1 MAINGKQ
8 GDMRAQRRKEMH
20 VMALS
25 MLGRGV
31 LSSLLDVLLLW
42 GFARAGVIEAEIAL
56 LYGMAVAAVCG
67 VYYLLLRS
75 SLNRRHKDPSRTFQ
89 LVVTV
94 LLMQTGFLILAPQ
107 VGYLFLINFFIVYG
121 FGALGLST
129 FWYAISWLIGSLALV
144 LAFSLAGSHLGF
156 PVASNFSQL
165 LVCLSF
171 ILTLGRCIYLT
182 NMLGAMQRKI
192 IQKNQQLILAMKRVQ
207 ELATRDEL
215 TNIENRR
222 SLMEILAVEQKRFQ
236 RGGTPFCIAIL
247 DLDGFKSVNDNFGH
261 AAGDLVL
268 KTFVEIVRNEMR
280 LSDHFARYGGDE
292 FVLVLTGTTVEEG
305 VTALDRICAETE
317 IYDWSKFGE
326 DIVLTASIG
335 ITDFRPGESIAEAF
349 QRADMALYGAKAAGR
364 NRVMIS
370 PDSFDSSDGGT
381 IIRGF

>member
-1 MAINGKQ
+1 MKQ
-8 GDMRAQRRKEMH
+8 QRRKEMNA
-20 VMALS
+20 MALG
-25 MLGRGV
+25 MLGRV
-31 LSSLLDVLLLW
+31 ALSGLLDAMLLW
-42 GFARAGVIEAEIAL
+42 GFARAGVVRPEIAL
-56 LYGMAVAAVCG
+56 LYAMVVVLVNG
-67 VYYLLLRS
+67 VYYLLIRS
-75 SLNRRHKDPSRTFQ
+75 GVNRRYKDPGLTFAQ
-89 LVVTV
+89 VVTA
-94 LLMQTGFLILAPQ
+94 LLLQTCFLILAPQ
-107 VGYLFLINFFIVYG
+107 VGYLFLINFFVIYG
-121 FGALGLST
+121 FGVLGLST
-129 FWYAISWLIGSLALV
+129 FWYVVSWLIGSLALV
-144 LAFSLAGSHLGF
+144 LAFSVAGAHLSF

-182 NMLGAMQRKI
+182 NMLSRMQRKI
-192 IQKNQQLILAMKRVQ
+192 MEKNQQLVLAMKRVQ

-247 DLDGFKSVNDNFGH
+247 DLDGFKAVNDNFGH

-292 FVLVLTGTTVEEG
+292 FVLVLTGTTVQEG

-317 IYDWSKFGE
+317 MYDWSKFGK

-335 ITDFRPGESIAEAF
+335 ITDFRPGESIDEAF

-370 PDSFDSSDGGT
+370 PDTFEASDGGT
-381 IIRGF
+381 TIRAF

>member
-1 MAINGKQ
+1 MKQ
-8 GDMRAQRRKEMH
+8 QRRKEINA
-20 VMALS
+20 MALG
-25 MLGRGV
+25 MLGRV
-31 LSSLLDVLLLW
+31 ALSGLLDAMLLW
-42 GFARAGVIEAEIAL
+42 GFAHAGVIQPEIAL
-56 LYGMAVAAVCG
+56 LYGIAVVVVNG
-67 VYYLLLRS
+67 IYYLMIRS
-75 SLNRRHKDPSRTFQ
+75 GFNRRYKDPGLTFAQ
-89 LVVTV
+89 VVSA
-94 LLMQTGFLILAPQ
+94 LLLQTGFLILAPQ
-107 VGYLFLINFFIVYG
+107 VGYLFLINFFVIYG
-121 FGALGLST
+121 FGVLGLST
-129 FWYAISWLIGSLALV
+129 FWYVVSWLIGSLALV
-144 LAFSLAGSHLGF
+144 LAFGLAGSHLQL

-182 NMLGAMQRKI
+182 NMLSRMQRKI
-192 IQKNQQLILAMKRVQ
+192 MEKNQQLVLAMKRVQ

-317 IYDWSKFGE
+317 MYDWSKFGK

-335 ITDFRPGESIAEAF
+335 ITNFRPGESIDEAF

-370 PDSFDSSDGGT
+370 PDNFESTDGGT
-381 IIRGF
+381 TIRAF

>member
-1 MAINGKQ
+1 MK
-8 GDMRAQRRKEMH
+8 AQRRKEMNA
-20 VMALS
+20 MALG
-25 MLGRGV
+25 MLGRVALSGV
-31 LSSLLDVLLLW
+31 LDALLLW
-42 GFARAGVIEAEIAL
+42 GFVHAGVIQSDIAL
-56 LYGMAVAAVCG
+56 FYGMAVVAVTL
-67 VYYLLLRS
+67 VFYLLIRS
-75 SLNRRHKDPSRTFQ
+75 GYQRRSKDPGLTFPQ
-89 LVVTV
+89 VVTA

-107 VGYLFLINFFIVYG
+107 VGYLFLINFFVIYA

-129 FWYAISWLIGSLALV
+129 FWNAVSWLIGSLALV
-144 LAFSLAGSHLGF
+144 LAFSLSSSHLQF
-156 PVASNFSQL
+156 PVSNNLSQL

-171 ILTLGRCIYLT
+171 ILTLGRCIYLA
-182 NMLGAMQRKI
+182 NMMSRMQRKI
-192 IQKNQQLILAMKRVQ
+192 TEQNQQLVKAMKRVQ

-247 DLDGFKSVNDNFGH
+247 DLDGFKAVNDNFGH

-292 FVLVLTGTTVEEG
+292 FVLVLTGTTVQEG

-317 IYDWSKFGE
+317 MYDWSKFGK
-326 DIVLTASIG
+326 DIILTASIG
-335 ITDFRPGESIAEAF
+335 ITDFRPGESIDEAF

-370 PDSFDSSDGGT
+370 PDTFESSDGGT
-381 IIRGF
+381 TIRAF

>member
-1 MAINGKQ
+1 MK
-8 GDMRAQRRKEMH
+8 AQRRKEMNA
-20 VMALS
+20 MALG
-25 MLGRGV
+25 MLGRVALSGV
-31 LSSLLDVLLLW
+31 LDALLLW
-42 GFARAGVIEAEIAL
+42 GFVHAGVIQSDIAL
-56 LYGMAVAAVCG
+56 FYGMAVV
-67 VYYLLLRS
+67 VVTLVFYLLIRS
-75 SLNRRHKDPSRTFQ
+75 GYQRRSKDPGLTFPQ
-89 LVVTV
+89 VVTA

-107 VGYLFLINFFIVYG
+107 VGYLFLINFFVIYA

-129 FWYAISWLIGSLALV
+129 FWNAVSWLIGSLALV
-144 LAFSLAGSHLGF
+144 LAFSLSSSHLQF
-156 PVASNFSQL
+156 PVSNNLSQL

-171 ILTLGRCIYLT
+171 IMTLGRCIYLA
-182 NMLGAMQRKI
+182 NMMSRMQRKI
-192 IQKNQQLILAMKRVQ
+192 TEQNQQLVKAMKRVQ

-261 AAGDLVL
+261 AAGDMVL

-292 FVLVLTGTTVEEG
+292 FVLVLTGTTVQEG

-317 IYDWSKFGE
+317 MYDWSKFGK
-326 DIVLTASIG
+326 DIILTASIG
-335 ITDFRPGESIAEAF
+335 ITDFRPGESIDEAF

-370 PDSFDSSDGGT
+370 PDTFESSDGGT
-381 IIRGF
+381 TIRAF

>member
-1 MAINGKQ
+1 
-8 GDMRAQRRKEMH
+8 
-20 VMALS
+20 MALG
-25 MLGRGV
+25 MLGRVALSGV
-31 LSSLLDVLLLW
+31 LDALLLW
-42 GFARAGVIEAEIAL
+42 GFVHAGVIQSDIAL
-56 LYGMAVAAVCG
+56 FYGMAVVT
-67 VYYLLLRS
+67 VTLVFYLLIRS
-75 SLNRRHKDPSRTFQ
+75 GYQRRSKDPGLTFPQ
-89 LVVTV
+89 VVTA

-107 VGYLFLINFFIVYG
+107 VGYLFLINFFVIYA

-129 FWYAISWLIGSLALV
+129 FWNAVSWLIGSLALV
-144 LAFSLAGSHLGF
+144 LAFSLSSSHLQF
-156 PVASNFSQL
+156 PVSNNLSQL

-171 ILTLGRCIYLT
+171 ILTLGRCIYLA
-182 NMLGAMQRKI
+182 NMMSRMQRKI
-192 IQKNQQLILAMKRVQ
+192 TEQNQQLVKAMKRVQ

-261 AAGDLVL
+261 AAGDMVL

-292 FVLVLTGTTVEEG
+292 FVLVLTGTTVQEG

-317 IYDWSKFGE
+317 MYDWSKFGK
-326 DIVLTASIG
+326 DIILTASIG
-335 ITDFRPGESIAEAF
+335 ITDFRPGESIDEAF

-370 PDSFDSSDGGT
+370 PDTFESSDGGT
-381 IIRGF
+381 TIRAF

>member
-1 MAINGKQ
+1 MK
-8 GDMRAQRRKEMH
+8 AQRRKEMNA
-20 VMALS
+20 MALG
-25 MLGRGV
+25 MLGRVALSGV
-31 LSSLLDVLLLW
+31 LDALLLW
-42 GFARAGVIEAEIAL
+42 GFVHAGVIQSDIAL
-56 LYGMAVAAVCG
+56 FYGMAVV
-67 VYYLLLRS
+67 VVTLVFYLLIRS
-75 SLNRRHKDPSRTFQ
+75 GFQRRSKDPGLTFPQ
-89 LVVTV
+89 VVAA

-107 VGYLFLINFFIVYG
+107 VGYLFLINFFVIYA

-129 FWYAISWLIGSLALV
+129 FWNAVSWLIGSLALV
-144 LAFSLAGSHLGF
+144 LAFSLSSAHLQF
-156 PVASNFSQL
+156 PVSNNLSQL

-171 ILTLGRCIYLT
+171 ILTLGRCIYLA
-182 NMLGAMQRKI
+182 NMMSRMQRKI
-192 IQKNQQLILAMKRVQ
+192 TEQNQQLVKAMKRVQ

-261 AAGDLVL
+261 AAGDMVL

-292 FVLVLTGTTVEEG
+292 FVLVLTGTTVQEG

-317 IYDWSKFGE
+317 MYDWSKFGK
-326 DIVLTASIG
+326 DIILTASIG
-335 ITDFRPGESIAEAF
+335 ITDFRPGESIDAAF

-370 PDSFDSSDGGT
+370 PDTFESSDGGT
-381 IIRGF
+381 TIRAF

>member
-1 MAINGKQ
+1 MK
-8 GDMRAQRRKEMH
+8 AQRRKE
-20 VMALS
+20 VNAMALG
-25 MLGRGV
+25 MLGRVALSGV
-31 LSSLLDVLLLW
+31 VDALLLW
-42 GFARAGVIEAEIAL
+42 GFAHAGVIQPEIAL
-56 LYGMAVAAVCG
+56 LYGMAVV
-67 VYYLLLRS
+67 
-75 SLNRRHKDPSRTFQ
+75 
-89 LVVTV
+89 VVTV
-94 LLMQTGFLILAPQ
+94 IFYMLIRSGYQRRSKDPGLTFPQVAMALLMQTGFLILAPQ
-107 VGYLFLINFFIVYG
+107 VGYLFLINFFVIYA

-129 FWYAISWLIGSLALV
+129 FWNVASWLIGSLGLV
-144 LAFSLAGSHLGF
+144 LAFSLVGSHLQF
-156 PVASNFSQL
+156 PVGSNLSQL

-171 ILTLGRCIYLT
+171 ILTLGRCIYLA
-182 NMLGAMQRKI
+182 NMLSRMQRKI
-192 IQKNQQLILAMKRVQ
+192 TEQNLQLVKSMKRVQ

-261 AAGDLVL
+261 AAGDMVL

-292 FVLVLTGTTVEEG
+292 FVLVLTGTTVREG

-317 IYDWSKFGE
+317 MYDWNKFGK
-326 DIVLTASIG
+326 DIILTASIG
-335 ITDFRPGESIAEAF
+335 ITDFRPGESIDEAF

-370 PDSFDSSDGGT
+370 PDSFESSDGGT
-381 IIRGF
+381 TIRAF

>member
-1 MAINGKQ
+1 MK
-8 GDMRAQRRKEMH
+8 AQRRKEMNA
-20 VMALS
+20 MALG
-25 MLGRGV
+25 MLGRV
-31 LSSLLDVLLLW
+31 ALSGLLDAMLLW
-42 GFARAGVIEAEIAL
+42 GFAHAGVIRPDIAL
-56 LYGMAVAAVCG
+56 LYAMVVVVVNG
-67 VYYLLLRS
+67 VYYLLIRS
-75 SLNRRHKDPSRTFQ
+75 GFNRRYKDPGLTFAQ
-89 LVVTV
+89 VVTA
-94 LLMQTGFLILAPQ
+94 LLLQTGFLILAPQ
-107 VGYLFLINFFIVYG
+107 VGYLFLINFFVIYG
-121 FGALGLST
+121 FGVLGLST
-129 FWYAISWLIGSLALV
+129 FWYVVSWLIGSLALV
-144 LAFSLAGSHLGF
+144 LAFGLAGSHLSF

-182 NMLGAMQRKI
+182 NMLSRMQRKI
-192 IQKNQQLILAMKRVQ
+192 MEKNQQLVLAMKRVQ

-317 IYDWSKFGE
+317 MYDWSKFGK

-335 ITDFRPGESIAEAF
+335 ITDFRPGESIDEAF

-370 PDSFDSSDGGT
+370 PDTFESSDGGT
-381 IIRGF
+381 TIRAF

>member
-1 MAINGKQ
+1 MK
-8 GDMRAQRRKEMH
+8 AQRRKEMNA
-20 VMALS
+20 MALG
-25 MLGRGV
+25 MLGRVALSGV
-31 LSSLLDVLLLW
+31 LDALLLW
-42 GFARAGVIEAEIAL
+42 GFVVAGVIEAEIAL
-56 LYGMAVAAVCG
+56 LYGVVVVMVTLVF
-67 VYYLLLRS
+67 YLLIRS
-75 SLNRRHKDPSRTFQ
+75 GYQRRSKDPGLTFPQ
-89 LVVTV
+89 VVTA
-94 LLMQTGFLILAPQ
+94 LLMQTGFMTLAPQ
-107 VGYLFLINFFIVYG
+107 VGYLFLINFFVIYA

-129 FWYAISWLIGSLALV
+129 FWNAVSWLIGSLALV
-144 LAFSLAGSHLGF
+144 LAFSLSGSHLQF
-156 PVASNFSQL
+156 PVSNNLSQL

-171 ILTLGRCIYLT
+171 IMTLGRCIYLA
-182 NMLGAMQRKI
+182 NMMSRMQRKI
-192 IQKNQQLILAMKRVQ
+192 TEQNQQLVKAMKRVQ

-261 AAGDLVL
+261 AAGDMVL

-292 FVLVLTGTTVEEG
+292 FVLVLTGTTVQEG

-317 IYDWSKFGE
+317 MYDWSKFGK
-326 DIVLTASIG
+326 DIILTASIG
-335 ITDFRPGESIAEAF
+335 ITDFRPGESIDEAF

-370 PDSFDSSDGGT
+370 PDTFESSDGGT
-381 IIRGF
+381 TIRAF

>member
-1 MAINGKQ
+1 MK
-8 GDMRAQRRKEMH
+8 AQRRKEMNA
-20 VMALS
+20 MALG
-25 MLGRGV
+25 MLGRV
-31 LSSLLDVLLLW
+31 ALSGLLDALLLS
-42 GFARAGVIEAEIAL
+42 GFVLAGVIPADIAL
-56 LYGMAVAAVCG
+56 FYGVAVVL
-67 VYYLLLRS
+67 VTLVFYLLIRS
-75 SLNRRHKDPSRTFQ
+75 GFRRRSKDPGLTFPQ
-89 LVVTV
+89 VVTA

-107 VGYLFLINFFIVYG
+107 VGYLFLINFFVIYA

-129 FWYAISWLIGSLALV
+129 FWNAVSWLIGSLALV
-144 LAFSLAGSHLGF
+144 LAFSVSGSHLQF
-156 PVASNFSQL
+156 PVANNLSQL

-171 ILTLGRCIYLT
+171 IMTLGRCIYLA
-182 NMLGAMQRKI
+182 NMMSRMQRKI
-192 IQKNQQLILAMKRVQ
+192 TEQNQQLVKAMKRVQ

-261 AAGDLVL
+261 AAGDMVL

-292 FVLVLTGTTVEEG
+292 FVLVLTGTTVQEG

-317 IYDWSKFGE
+317 MYDWSKFGK
-326 DIVLTASIG
+326 DIILTASIG
-335 ITDFRPGESIAEAF
+335 ITDFRPGESIDEAF

-370 PDSFDSSDGGT
+370 PDTFESSDGGT
-381 IIRGF
+381 TIRAF

>member
-1 MAINGKQ
+1 MK
-8 GDMRAQRRKEMH
+8 AQRRKEMNA
-20 VMALS
+20 MALG
-25 MLGRGV
+25 MLGRVALSGV
-31 LSSLLDVLLLW
+31 LDALLLW
-42 GFARAGVIEAEIAL
+42 GFVHAGVIQSDIAL
-56 LYGMAVAAVCG
+56 FYGMAVV
-67 VYYLLLRS
+67 VVTLVFYLLIRS
-75 SLNRRHKDPSRTFQ
+75 GFQRRSKDPGLTFPQ
-89 LVVTV
+89 VVAA

-107 VGYLFLINFFIVYG
+107 VGYLFLINFFVIYA

-129 FWYAISWLIGSLALV
+129 FWNAVSWLIGSLALV
-144 LAFSLAGSHLGF
+144 LAFSLSSAHLQF
-156 PVASNFSQL
+156 PVSNNLSQL

-171 ILTLGRCIYLT
+171 ILTLGRCIYLA
-182 NMLGAMQRKI
+182 NMMSRMQRKI
-192 IQKNQQLILAMKRVQ
+192 TEQNQQLVKAMKRVQ

-261 AAGDLVL
+261 AAGDMVL

-292 FVLVLTGTTVEEG
+292 FVLVLTGTTVQEG

-317 IYDWSKFGE
+317 MYDWSKFGK
-326 DIVLTASIG
+326 DIILTASIG
-335 ITDFRPGESIAEAF
+335 ITDFRPGESIDEAF

-370 PDSFDSSDGGT
+370 PDTFESSDGGT
-381 IIRGF
+381 TIRAF

>member
-1 MAINGKQ
+1 MKE
-8 GDMRAQRRKEMH
+8 QRRKEMNA
-20 VMALS
+20 MAFG
-25 MLGRGV
+25 MLGRVALSGV
-31 LSSLLDVLLLW
+31 LDVLLLC
-42 GFARAGVIEAEIAL
+42 GFAYAGVIQPDIAL
-56 LYGMAVAAVCG
+56 LYGMAVIVVSG
-67 VYYLLLRS
+67 IFYLLLRS
-75 SLNRRHKDPSRTFQ
+75 GYKRRSKDPGLTFPQ
-89 LVVTV
+89 VVTA
-94 LLMQTGFLILAPQ
+94 LLVQTGFLILAPQ
-107 VGYLFLINFFIVYG
+107 VGYLFLINFFVIYA

-129 FWYAISWLIGSLALV
+129 FWNVVSWLIGSLGLV
-144 LAFSLAGSHLGF
+144 LAFSLIGWHLQF
-156 PVASNFSQL
+156 PVGSNLGQL

-171 ILTLGRCIYLT
+171 ILTLGRCIYLA
-182 NMLGAMQRKI
+182 NMMSRMQRKI
-192 IQKNQQLILAMKRVQ
+192 TEQNQQLVKAMKRVQ

-261 AAGDLVL
+261 AAGDMVL

-292 FVLVLTGTTVEEG
+292 FVLVLTGTTVQEG

-317 IYDWSKFGE
+317 MYDWSKFGK
-326 DIVLTASIG
+326 DIILTASIG
-335 ITDFRPGESIAEAF
+335 ITDFRPGESIDEAF

-370 PDSFDSSDGGT
+370 PDSFESSDGGT
-381 IIRGF
+381 TIRAF

>member
-1 MAINGKQ
+1 MK
-8 GDMRAQRRKEMH
+8 AQRRKEMNA
-20 VMALS
+20 MALG
-25 MLGRGV
+25 MLGRV
-31 LSSLLDVLLLW
+31 ALSGLLDAMLLW
-42 GFARAGVIEAEIAL
+42 GFASAGVIRPDIAL
-56 LYGMAVAAVCG
+56 LYAMVVVVVNG
-67 VYYLLLRS
+67 VYYLLIRS
-75 SLNRRHKDPSRTFQ
+75 GFNRRYKDPGLTFAQ
-89 LVVTV
+89 VVTA
-94 LLMQTGFLILAPQ
+94 LLLQTGFLILAPQ
-107 VGYLFLINFFIVYG
+107 VGYLFLINFFVIYG
-121 FGALGLST
+121 FGVLGLST
-129 FWYAISWLIGSLALV
+129 FWYVVSWLIGSLALV
-144 LAFSLAGSHLGF
+144 LAFGLAGSHLSF
-156 PVASNFSQL
+156 PVSNNFSQL

-182 NMLGAMQRKI
+182 NMLSRMQRKI
-192 IQKNQQLILAMKRVQ
+192 MEKNQQLVLAMKRVQ

-317 IYDWSKFGE
+317 MYDWSKFGK

-335 ITDFRPGESIAEAF
+335 ITDFRPGESIDEAF

-370 PDSFDSSDGGT
+370 PDTFESSDGGT
-381 IIRGF
+381 TIRAF

>member
-1 MAINGKQ
+1 MK
-8 GDMRAQRRKEMH
+8 AQRRKEINA
-20 VMALS
+20 MALG
-25 MLGRGV
+25 MLGRV
-31 LSSLLDVLLLW
+31 ALSGLLDAMLLW
-42 GFARAGVIEAEIAL
+42 GFARAGVIQPEVAL
-56 LYGMAVAAVCG
+56 LYGMAVVVIIG
-67 VYYLLLRS
+67 IYYLLIRS
-75 SLNRRHKDPSRTFQ
+75 GLSRRYKDPALTFAQ
-89 LVVTV
+89 VVTA
-94 LLMQTGFLILAPQ
+94 LLLQTGFVILAPQ
-107 VGYLFLINFFIVYG
+107 VGYLFLINFFVIYG
-121 FGALGLST
+121 FGVLGLST
-129 FWYAISWLIGSLALV
+129 FWYVVSWLIGSLALV
-144 LAFSLAGSHLGF
+144 LAFSVAGAHLRF
-156 PVASNFSQL
+156 PVASNVSQL

-182 NMLGAMQRKI
+182 NMLSRMQRKI
-192 IQKNQQLILAMKRVQ
+192 TEKNQQLVLAMKRVQ

-261 AAGDLVL
+261 AAGDMVL

-292 FVLVLTGTTVEEG
+292 FVLVLTGTTVQEG
-305 VTALDRICAETE
+305 VTALDRICSETE
-317 IYDWSKFGE
+317 MYDWSKFGK

-335 ITDFRPGESIAEAF
+335 ITDFRPGESIDEAF

-370 PDSFDSSDGGT
+370 PDTLESTDGGT
-381 IIRGF
+381 TIRAF

>member
-1 MAINGKQ
+1 MK
-8 GDMRAQRRKEMH
+8 AQRRKEMNA
-20 VMALS
+20 MALG
-25 MLGRGV
+25 MLGRV
-31 LSSLLDVLLLW
+31 ALSGLLDALLLS
-42 GFARAGVIEAEIAL
+42 GFVLAGVIPADIAL
-56 LYGMAVAAVCG
+56 FYGVAVALVTLLF
-67 VYYLLLRS
+67 YLLIRGGYRRRS
-75 SLNRRHKDPSRTFQ
+75 KDPGLTFPQ
-89 LVVTV
+89 VVTA

-107 VGYLFLINFFIVYG
+107 VGYLFLINFFVIYA

-129 FWYAISWLIGSLALV
+129 FWNAVSWLIGSLALV
-144 LAFSLAGSHLGF
+144 LAFSVSGSHLRF
-156 PVASNFSQL
+156 PVASNLSQL

-171 ILTLGRCIYLT
+171 IMTLGRCIYLA
-182 NMLGAMQRKI
+182 NMMSRMQRKI
-192 IQKNQQLILAMKRVQ
+192 TEQNQQLVKAMKRVQ

-261 AAGDLVL
+261 AAGDMVL

-292 FVLVLTGTTVEEG
+292 FVLVLTGTTVQEG

-317 IYDWSKFGE
+317 MYDWSKFGK
-326 DIVLTASIG
+326 DIILTASIG
-335 ITDFRPGESIAEAF
+335 ITDFRPGESIDEAF

-370 PDSFDSSDGGT
+370 PDSFESSDGGT
-381 IIRGF
+381 TIRAF